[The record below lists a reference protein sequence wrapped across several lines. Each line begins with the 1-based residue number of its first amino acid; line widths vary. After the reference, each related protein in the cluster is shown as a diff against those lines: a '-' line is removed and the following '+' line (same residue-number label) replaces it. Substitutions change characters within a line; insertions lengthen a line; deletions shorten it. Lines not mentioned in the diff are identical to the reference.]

1 MRGALALAA
10 LASAAV
16 LLSAPVQAQVPAASF
31 SFSPA
36 SPLSGQVVRFTSTAT
51 GMITSLAWDLDGN
64 GACDDAT
71 GASAA
76 RAFATAGR
84 YGVTLCVNGDASLQ
98 KQTIVIRNRPPV
110 ASFSFAPLA
119 PMVRDTVMLT
129 STSLDP
135 DGPIAAQAWDIDGD
149 GQYDDGGNV
158 VAGIEFGRAGP
169 HTVGL
174 RVVDRDG
181 AAAVT
186 RRVIAVGTPPV
197 ELLSPFPVVR
207 LSVSFGRTALR
218 VDRLAVRAP
227 DGAKVRLSCR
237 GRACPYRRKTVAPD
251 KGVVRFRRLEHRLRS
266 GAVIELFVTERG
278 TIGKY
283 TRFRLRRGHRPT
295 RFDACLLPGSSK
307 PRPCPSA

>member
-1 MRGALALAA
+1 VRSALALAA
-10 LASAAV
+10 LVCAAT
-16 LLSAPVQAQVPAASF
+16 LLPAPAHAQVPAASF

-36 SPLSGQVVRFTSTAT
+36 SPLSGQMVRFTSTAT

-98 KQTIVIRNRPPV
+98 KQTIVVRNRPPV

-119 PMVRDTVMLT
+119 PMVRDPVMLT

-158 VAGIEFGRAGP
+158 LAGIAFGRAGL

-207 LSVSFGRTALR
+207 LSVSFGRAALR

-227 DGAKVRLSCR
+227 EAAKVRLSCR
-237 GRACPYRRKTVAPD
+237 GRGCPYRRKTVAPE
-251 KGVVRFRRLEHRLRS
+251 KGVVRFRRLERRLRS
-266 GAVIELFVTERG
+266 GIVIELFVTEPG

-283 TRFRLRRGHRPT
+283 TRFRVRHGRRPT
-295 RFDACLLPGSSK
+295 RVDACLLPGSSK